1 MDYPATKYTIWNIL
15 LKWIAKY
22 VILKSSGRYLTKN
35 IKSTNKDFLESYYSK
50 FVPGLRTTLF
60 ARDVAKINS
69 ELAYETVDSFE
80 KQAFDTP
87 PEWVDN
93 FDASI
98 LYASNVEQSLELKR
112 NVEDHP
118 NEDDEKEEFDPMN
131 VESFREF

>member
-1 MDYPATKYTIWNIL
+1 MMDFANMDYSAPKYTIWYIL

-22 VILKSSGRYLTKN
+22 VILKSSGRNLTKN
-35 IKSTNKDFLESYYSK
+35 IKSTNNDFLESYYSK
-50 FVPGLRTTLF
+50 FLPGLRTSLF

-98 LYASNVEQSLELKR
+98 LYASNVEQNLELKR

-118 NEDDEKEEFDPMN
+118 NEDDDDEGDWIG
-131 VESFREF
+131 